1 MKNDSRIILT
11 FDEFFKICSKTFFE
25 EEGFRVETELEIFK
39 LPKRLDLLVV
49 KKPEQG
55 IPEDFTLFRYWK
67 ENNLISFKSKPD
79 ALELSDIYDS
89 HIYFYGYLNM
99 TKSASFENTTMNL
112 LVNTH
117 PRAFLKKYSAYCK
130 EIEQGVWEIDSNF
143 YKVYL
148 IEIHKISFEGI
159 DRMYLGNF
167 STDDVFYKLLNLLE
181 NSPKSKKANRIDK
194 LKKIVSDRIEA
205 FEKDPNIRRKYM
217 ATVYESDITDLVKP
231 HLDKARVEGIE
242 KGKIE
247 GKLEGKLESARLM
260 KSKGYPISDILEITG
275 LSELVLKENVIS

>member
-25 EEGFRVETELEIFK
+25 EEGFHVETELEIFK

-55 IPEDFTLFRYWK
+55 IPEDFTLFQYWK

-117 PRAFLKKYSAYCK
+117 PRAFLKKYSVFCK
-130 EIEQGVWEIDSNF
+130 EIEQGVWEINSNF

-167 STDDVFYKLLNLLE
+167 STDEVFYKLLTLME
-181 NSPKSKKANRIDK
+181 NQANPKRANRIDS
-194 LKKIVSDRIEA
+194 LKKIVSDRIAA
-205 FEKDPNIRRKYM
+205 FEKNPVIRRKYM

-231 HLDKARVEGIE
+231 HLEKARVEGIE
-242 KGKIE
+242 KGKLE
-247 GKLEGKLESARLM
+247 EKLETARLM
-260 KSKGYPISDILEITG
+260 ISKGYPILDILEITG
-275 LSELVLKENVIS
+275 LSEIILKENRIL